1 MSDNVHPAFRP
12 GSIGGLRLRNRILRA
27 GCFEGMCQGGRP
39 TEALVEHHSA
49 VAAGG
54 AALTTVAYCSVSEH
68 GRAYGHEMWM
78 REEILPDLRRLT
90 DGVHAGG
97 AAASIQ
103 LGHCGYFS
111 DPALSG
117 GRPLG
122 ASRVFNLFRLSW
134 PRPMEAADLARV
146 TGDFARS
153 AKLAVEAGFDAV
165 EVHAGHGYL
174 LSQFLSPYTN
184 RRTDAYGGDV
194 EGRTRFPCEV
204 VRAIRAAVP
213 EGFPILVKMNLYDG
227 FRAGLNATDAPA
239 IAAAFEAAG
248 ADAIVPS
255 CGFTSK
261 TPFQMLRGDV
271 PRGPMIRNQPK
282 LWTRVGFAL
291 FGHLLVRTY
300 PFEETFLFE
309 DARKVLEAVRIPVV
323 LLGGVCTLAQIERA
337 LDAGFGFVQMGRAI
351 VMDPDL
357 PRRMERG
364 EASGSECDHCNRCV
378 AAMDKDGVRC
388 VTRFGWA

>member
-1 MSDNVHPAFRP
+1 MSVKSHPAFQP
-12 GSIGGLRLRNRILRA
+12 GRIGGLALRNRILRA

-39 TEALVEHHSA
+39 TEALIEHHRA

-54 AALTTVAYCSVSEH
+54 VALTTVAYCSVSEF

-90 DGVHAGG
+90 DGVHAEG
-97 AAASIQ
+97 ASASVQ

-111 DPALSG
+111 DPALAG
-117 GRPLG
+117 GRTLG

-134 PRPMEAADLARV
+134 PRAMDADDLARV
-146 TGDFARS
+146 AADFARS
-153 AKLAVEAGFDAV
+153 AQLAIRAGFDAV
-165 EVHAGHGYL
+165 EIHAGHGYL

-184 RRTDAYGGDV
+184 RRDDAYGGSV

-204 VRAIRAAVP
+204 VRAVRAAVP
-213 EGFPILVKMNLYDG
+213 DGFPILVKMNLYDG
-227 FRAGLNATDAPA
+227 FRSGLRVSDAPA

-291 FGHLLVRTY
+291 FGHLLVQTF

-309 DARKVLEAVRIPVV
+309 DARKVLDAVRIPVV
-323 LLGGVCTLAQIERA
+323 LLGGVGSLSHIERA
-337 LDAGFGFVQMGRAI
+337 LDAGFAFVQMGRAI

-357 PRRMERG
+357 PRRMQAG
-364 EASGSECDHCNRCV
+364 TASGSECDHCNRCV
-378 AAMDKDGVRC
+378 AAMDKGGVRC
-388 VTRFGWA
+388 VTRFGWL